1 MPDVEWLPLVPHYID
16 GARVTPI
23 WAAVGD
29 RPVLAGLTVLADPD
43 TTGGLDRDLFDRLG
57 VWDIVAQ
64 GPVADRLVRAVD
76 AYRQADEAGEPRA
89 KAVAAELGIGEAS
102 ASNLIVDLRKRRL
115 LPATR
120 PGVAAA

>member
-1 MPDVEWLPLVPHYID
+1 MPDVQWLPAVPHYVD
-16 GARVTPI
+16 GVRVTPI
-23 WAAVGD
+23 WGLVGD
-29 RPVLAGLTVLADPD
+29 RPVLAGVTILADPD
-43 TTGGLDRDLFDRLG
+43 RSGGLDRDLFDRLG

-64 GPVADRLVRAVD
+64 GPVPDKLVRALD
-76 AYRQADEAGEPRA
+76 AYRAADEAGEPRA
-89 KAVAAELGIGEAS
+89 KAVAREVGIGEAS

>member
-1 MPDVEWLPLVPHYID
+1 MPDVQWLPCVPYHVD

-23 WAAVGD
+23 WGLVGD
-29 RPVLAGLTVLADPD
+29 RAVLAGVTILADPAA
-43 TTGGLDRDLFDRLG
+43 GGLDRDRFDRL
-57 VWDIVAQ
+57 DIWGLVAA
-64 GPVADRLVRAVD
+64 GPVPDRLVRAVD

-89 KAVAAELGIGEAS
+89 KAVAKELGIGEAS